1 MTPERA
7 ADLAARKGL
16 SLSEPELV
24 GVAAIISK
32 TGDLAPESE
41 VVREFL
47 DGGLTTGMLT
57 FFLPWMW
64 RYRQGDSPVPT
75 DVWRALFAH
84 AEYTEDMV
92 VTRRP
97 TRTVRAYRGATRA
110 NQEGLSW
117 SLDVGQAEYFA
128 RDRQAPGVA
137 TASVW
142 VTNIPAERVFARYV
156 DGWEKEVTAD
166 VRGLAIHPLE
176 EAHLL
181 PKPHAWW
188 QLWR

>member
-7 ADLAARKGL
+7 AGLAARKGL
-16 SLSEPELV
+16 RLSQRELA
-24 GVAAIISK
+24 GVAAIINK

-75 DVWRALFAH
+75 DVWRAMFEH

-92 VTRRP
+92 VKSRP
-97 TRTVRAYRGATRA
+97 TKSVRAYRGATEA
-110 NQEGLSW
+110 NREGLAW
-117 SLDVGQAEYFA
+117 SLDVEQARYFA
-128 RDRQAPGVA
+128 RERQAPGVTMA
-137 TASVW
+137 RVW
-142 VTNIPAERVFARYV
+142 LTDIPTERVLARYM
-156 DGWEKEVTAD
+156 DGWEQEVTAD
-166 VRGLAIHPLE
+166 VRSLTIHPLE
-176 EAHLL
+176 EAHLVA
-181 PKPHAWW
+181 KRRSWW
-188 QLWR
+188 PW